1 MENKHLQ
8 EISEIRRMM
17 EQSSRFLS
25 LSGMSGIFVGLIALA
40 GSVTAFFYLDYHQ
53 RYFNAV
59 KFYQNIGAE
68 DYRNTILFLIADG
81 FIMIT
86 AALFAAWFFTSRKA
100 RKMGLPLWDNT
111 AKRLLKSLFIPL
123 VAGGIFVL
131 ILLYH
136 QLVYLVAPVTL
147 IFYGLALLNASK
159 YTYND
164 LQMLSYAQICLGL
177 IASFFLGYGLVFWAV
192 GFGIFHILYGIM
204 MYYKYEK

>member
-40 GSVTAFFYLDYHQ
+40 GATAAFFYLDYHQ
-53 RYFNAV
+53 RYFNAMQ
-59 KFYQNIGAE
+59 FYQELGSGNYKLTA
-68 DYRNTILFLIADG
+68 LFLLADG
-81 FIMIT
+81 IVMIA
-86 AALFAAWFFTSRKA
+86 AALFAAWYFTSRKA
-100 RKMGLPLWDNT
+100 KKMKLPLWDNT

-123 VAGGIFVL
+123 AVGGVFVL

-136 QLVYLVAPVTL
+136 QLIYLAAPVTL
-147 IFYGLALLNASK
+147 IFYGMALLNASK

-164 LQMLSYAQICLGL
+164 LQVLAFAEIILGL
-177 IASFFLGYGLVFWAV
+177 IAAFFVGYGLVFWAV

-204 MYYKYEK
+204 MYFKYER